1 MSLYLLHRSV
11 NGEPVGI
18 WDKMGRSV
26 YLKEEFKPQ
35 AQSLID
41 TKSENVT
48 WASFV
53 DKLMHYTNFRE
64 WWEGIESNRS
74 LKAVLDDA
82 RDEYV
87 TEEMGR

>member
-26 YLKEEFKPQ
+26 YLNADFEPQ
-35 AQSLID
+35 AKVLIE

-53 DKLMHYTNFRE
+53 DKLSHYTNFRE
-64 WWEGIESNRS
+64 WWESIESDRS
-74 LKAVLDDA
+74 LKSVLDDA
-82 RDEYV
+82 HAEYV
-87 TEEMGR
+87 TEELGR

>member
-26 YLKEEFKPQ
+26 YLNPDFEDQ
-35 AQSLID
+35 ARALIE
-41 TKSENVT
+41 TKSEDVT

-53 DKLMHYTNFRE
+53 DKVTHYTNFRE
-64 WWEGIESNRS
+64 WWESIESNRT

-82 RDEYV
+82 KDNYS

>member
-1 MSLYLLHRSV
+1 
-11 NGEPVGI
+11 
-18 WDKMGRSV
+18 MGRSV

-53 DKLMHYTNFRE
+53 DKLTHYTNFRE
-64 WWEGIESNRS
+64 WWEGVTSDRS
-74 LKAVLDDA
+74 LKAVLDDY